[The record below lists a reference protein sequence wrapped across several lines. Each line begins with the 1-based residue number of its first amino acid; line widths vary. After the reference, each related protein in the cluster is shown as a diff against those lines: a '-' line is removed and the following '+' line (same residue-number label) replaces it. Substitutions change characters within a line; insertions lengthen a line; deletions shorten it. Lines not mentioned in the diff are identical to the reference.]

1 MTTRPET
8 LVAASGA
15 VGTTVADGVQ
25 SAQAAVV
32 ASQASSALA
41 DINPG
46 VGPTANTRR
55 LIMHA
60 AANGVGHAAARD
72 LQSSGISSS
81 PEPSPAVNVNRS
93 SSSIAADKVAADRAR
108 QDLQQQMSA
117 PAAEIRTEKPKERT
131 WSGWWS
137 SVTSSVSDGLQ
148 TAKNAL
154 VGLDKL
160 RVNVGTAIGEA
171 AAAVIND
178 PKAALEKT
186 ISAAKTVG
194 NFVAS
199 AGEFIGNGIAS
210 GVTWCIENPEKILP
224 AVGSFLWSAGTTIC
238 SIVGGLFSS
247 VLNGVK
253 QVLNGEMTIGEAL
266 VKTFVFACEMSGL
279 ADAWGVVKH
288 GALALAAYGS
298 GDKQAMFQHLGQV
311 AMHGTFL
318 AIALATVSTAGV
330 AAPVLVPLM
339 AMRSLVSVALKQG
352 VKQGIKACAREFL
365 ESGAKQIAEGAI
377 KNMGEPAVKKLATEF
392 PQELVKVAAMAEKV
406 VGTGAT
412 AEALAR
418 KTQELALERV
428 IQLQGES
435 IAKTMGRSMSDD
447 LAKVGAEKVLT
458 TTYVKELGEKV
469 GYEQTK
475 ALLQQLGLVDYVD
488 DLTFKLL
495 SPMKEMT
502 GKQARQHIIDTMG
515 VSSKEADKMAREVQR
530 LIKSGKSDDAIKQ
543 ILEERITNDVSKFVA
558 GKMENSFKDTFRKGL
573 RGELTDADN
582 AAWSKNL
589 NEAVEKRAKE
599 LGKSVDELTD
609 DLVKAGWE
617 GVENGIKRATRELV
631 REGLERAFKR
641 LRDDG
646 LRKPSPRSSD
656 KQGESGSEGRGAS
669 ELATDTEQR
678 RDEKQA
684 DKGSEVPSG
693 SGHEREIRKHVV
705 TREDGST
712 VEVVSTYDGEQ
723 LTAQQETLVSGPD
736 HKKGSEHEHD
746 FAQEATQPDAPE
758 VRLNRSDAV
767 NSKNTAGTR
776 ITAA

>member
-1 MTTRPET
+1 
-8 LVAASGA
+8 
-15 VGTTVADGVQ
+15 
-25 SAQAAVV
+25 
-32 ASQASSALA
+32 
-41 DINPG
+41 
-46 VGPTANTRR
+46 
-55 LIMHA
+55 
-60 AANGVGHAAARD
+60 
-72 LQSSGISSS
+72 
-81 PEPSPAVNVNRS
+81 
-93 SSSIAADKVAADRAR
+93 
-108 QDLQQQMSA
+108 
-117 PAAEIRTEKPKERT
+117 
-131 WSGWWS
+131 
-137 SVTSSVSDGLQ
+137 
-148 TAKNAL
+148 
-154 VGLDKL
+154 
-160 RVNVGTAIGEA
+160 
-171 AAAVIND
+171 
-178 PKAALEKT
+178 
-186 ISAAKTVG
+186 
-194 NFVAS
+194 
-199 AGEFIGNGIAS
+199 
-210 GVTWCIENPEKILP
+210 
-224 AVGSFLWSAGTTIC
+224 
-238 SIVGGLFSS
+238 
-247 VLNGVK
+247 
-253 QVLNGEMTIGEAL
+253 
-266 VKTFVFACEMSGL
+266 
-279 ADAWGVVKH
+279 
-288 GALALAAYGS
+288 
-298 GDKQAMFQHLGQV
+298 
-311 AMHGTFL
+311 
-318 AIALATVSTAGV
+318 VSTAGV

-352 VKQGIKACAREFL
+352 IKQGIKACAREFL

-515 VSSKEADKMAREVQR
+515 VSSKEADTMAREVQR

-617 GVENGIKRATRELV
+617 GVENGIKRATGELV
-631 REGLERAFKR
+631 REGIERAFKR

-646 LRKPSPRSSD
+646 LRKPVPRASD
-656 KQGESGSEGRGAS
+656 KQSESGSDGRVAAEPGK
-669 ELATDTEQR
+669 DTEQR
-678 RDEKQA
+678 RGEKQA
-684 DKGSEVPSG
+684 DKRLEEHSG
-693 SGHEREIRKHVV
+693 SGHEPEKHVHEF
-705 TREDGST
+705 TRADGST
-712 VEVVSTYDGEQ
+712 VREVTTYEGER
-723 LTAQQETLVSGPD
+723 LLGRDETVVSGPA
-736 HKKGSEHEHD
+736 HKTSNGSKQD
-746 FAQEATQPDAPE
+746 DVF
-758 VRLNRSDAV
+758 
-767 NSKNTAGTR
+767 
-776 ITAA
+776 